1 MVDGYGKLSPPPSEA
16 ANCWKADAF
25 NNQQDL
31 LISLAEL
38 LPKLPAAFFRIA
50 SGVLDFANC
59 DRFAYL
65 SFARNGELFI
75 AFAFSFLPIVKLSV
89 LRFQKFFWVTLL
101 LSRII
106 Y

>member
-38 LPKLPAAFFRIA
+38 LPELPAGSIA
-50 SGVLDFANC
+50 SGVLDFENC
-59 DRFAYL
+59 DRICL
-65 SFARNGELFI
+65 LLELFN
-75 AFAFSFLPIVKLSV
+75 AFPFSFLPILKLSV
-89 LRFQKFFWVTLL
+89 LSFQKFFCVTLL
-101 LSRII
+101 LSRIKC
-106 Y
+106 